1 MKIFL
6 DTAPKYLNVAGLMR
20 KYYILSQD
28 GSTAGGVYLW
38 HSRAQAD
45 AMYTDEWRA
54 FVREKYGA
62 DPVLTFFDSPVV
74 VDDPTQQIL
83 TDE

>member
-62 DPVLTFFDSPVV
+62 GPVLTFFDSPVV